1 MNSGMN
7 GGSVVWITG
16 LSGAGKTTV
25 ATLLA
30 ERLTA
35 AGTTPVRLDGD
46 RLREIVPAPAGYAE
60 ADRRRMAMFYAR
72 LAHQLA
78 AQGHLVICSTVSL
91 FHDVQA
97 WNRTHTPR
105 LLRGMAQRPPSPT
118 CATARDGKPSTPP
131 KKPNAYATSWESTP
145 QPSSPRHPDLVIDNY
160 APPPPPAQAA
170 QPHPD
175 GPDRTPAH
183 THPLTGGAQPG
194 RPRGQQRPRGRPGLP
209 ACSRDFTA
217 PAPRVNGSRSTGRC
231 RCPGRP
237 LNTSPAGAG
246 RAPVFPGPP
255 PLLTRPATLRRSRRR
270 PRSRPG
276 RWPWGGS
283 TRR

>member
-1 MNSGMN
+1 MNSGVN

-30 ERLTA
+30 ERLAA

-97 WNRTHTPR
+97 WNRTHTPGYFEVWLNVPLTHLRHRQGREAFYAAEEAER
-105 LLRGMAQRPPSPT
+105 LRNVVGVDTAAQF
-118 CATARDGKPSTPP
+118 
-131 KKPNAYATSWESTP
+131 
-145 QPSSPRHPDLVIDNY
+145 PRHPDLVIDNY
-160 APPPPPAQAA
+160 APTTPAQAA
-170 QPHPD
+170 DHILTALTA
-175 GPDRTPAH
+175 RLHTP
-183 THPLTGGAQPG
+183 TP
-194 RPRGQQRPRGRPGLP
+194 
-209 ACSRDFTA
+209 
-217 PAPRVNGSRSTGRC
+217 
-231 RCPGRP
+231 
-237 LNTSPAGAG
+237 
-246 RAPVFPGPP
+246 
-255 PLLTRPATLRRSRRR
+255 
-270 PRSRPG
+270 
-276 RWPWGGS
+276 
-283 TRR
+283 